1 MARKSRLG
9 LTRDQLAVFLKDHEQ
24 IIQFEK
30 LFDTVDAGSSDNTI
44 VDVEIIAQLASNT
57 ANQAVDTNHL
67 KTDYI
72 DFNPSAPH
80 ADKDAR
86 VVWNAFDDTLNLHH
100 SGGVVQQVG
109 QEAYIYG
116 RNNTGSTITN
126 GSAIGFAGVN
136 GNKRLELLD
145 YIADG
150 TLPMNYFLGVATQDI
165 LNGEVGFVT
174 TFGNVRGID
183 TTGSAVS
190 ETWVEGDELY
200 ASPTIAGGLTKV
212 KPTAPDVAIP
222 VAIVAFVSATVGE
235 IFVRPIIEQQLYYGQ
250 FARTTDVTAAVIN
263 TAYPIEMNVTE
274 VANGVTI
281 GTPTSRLVAEFSGLY
296 NFSVNFQLLSSSASS
311 KNAWLWFRKNGSDIA
326 DSASVVTLSG
336 NNEAKSAHK
345 SDFISLDAGE
355 YVEMMFAVNNTGLF
369 LDATAATAFA
379 PAAPAVLVAV
389 TQVQQ

>member
-109 QEAYIYG
+109 QETYIYG

-136 GNKRLELLD
+136 GNNRLELLD

-150 TLPMNYFLGVATQDI
+150 TLPMNYFFGVATQDI

-212 KPTAPDVAIP
+212 KPTAPNVAIP

-311 KNAWLWFRKNGSDIA
+311 KNAWLWFRKNGVDIA

-336 NNEAKSAHK
+336 NNEATSAHK

-355 YVEMMFAVNNTGLF
+355 YVEMMFAVDNTGLF

>member
-150 TLPMNYFLGVATQDI
+150 TLPMNYFFGVATQDI

-296 NFSVNFQLLSSSASS
+296 NFQVNFQLLSSSASS

-336 NNEAKSAHK
+336 NNEAMSAHK

>member
-86 VVWNAFDDTLNLHH
+86 VVWNASDDTLNLHH

-109 QEAYIYG
+109 QETYIYG

-126 GSAIGFAGVN
+126 GSTIGFAGVN
-136 GNKRLELLD
+136 GQNRIEFLD

-150 TLPMNYFLGVATQDI
+150 TYRSEYFLGVSTQDI
-165 LNGEVGFVT
+165 LNGELGFVT

-183 TTGSAVS
+183 TTGSAEGES
-190 ETWVEGDELY
+190 WAEGDELY
-200 ASPTIAGGLTKV
+200 ASPTTAGAFTKV
-212 KPTAPDVAIP
+212 KPTAPNISIP
-222 VAIVAFVSATVGE
+222 VAIVVVVSATEGE
-235 IFVRPIIEQQLYYGQ
+235 IFVRPIIEQQKYYGQ
-250 FARTTDVTAAVIN
+250 FARTTDQVAGSIN
-263 TAYPIEMNVTE
+263 TAVSVVFDTTE
-274 VANGVTI
+274 VANGITL
-281 GTPTSRLVAEFSGLY
+281 GTPASRLVAANSGLY
-296 NFSVNFQLLSSSASS
+296 SFAVNFQVLSNSASS
-311 KNAWLWFRKNGSDIA
+311 KNGWFWFRKNGVDIA
-326 DSASVVTLSG
+326 DSSNRLTLSA
-336 NNEAKSAHK
+336 NNEYSILHK
-345 SDFISLDAGE
+345 TDFISLNASD
-355 YVEMMFAVNNTGLF
+355 YVEIMFAVDDTNLW
-369 LDATAATAFA
+369 LDASAATAFA

>member
-86 VVWNAFDDTLNLHH
+86 VVWNASDDTLNLHH

-109 QEAYIYG
+109 QETYIYG

-126 GSAIGFAGVN
+126 GSTIGFAGVN
-136 GNKRLELLD
+136 GQNRLEFLD

-150 TLPMNYFLGVATQDI
+150 TYRSEYFLGVATQDI

-183 TTGSAVS
+183 TTGSAEGES
-190 ETWVEGDELY
+190 WALGDELY
-200 ASPTIAGGLTKV
+200 ASPTTAGAFTKV
-212 KPTAPDVAIP
+212 KPTAPNISIP
-222 VAIVAFVSATVGE
+222 VAIVVVVSATEGE
-235 IFVRPIIEQQLYYGQ
+235 IFVNPIVEQQKYYGQ
-250 FARTTDVTAAVIN
+250 FARTTDQVAGSIN
-263 TAYPIEMNVTE
+263 TAVSVVFDTTE
-274 VANGVTI
+274 VANGITL
-281 GTPTSRLVAEFSGLY
+281 GTPASRLVAANSGLY
-296 NFSVNFQLLSSSASS
+296 SFAVNFQVLSNSASS
-311 KNAWLWFRKNGSDIA
+311 KNGWFWFRKNGVDIA
-326 DSASVVTLSG
+326 DSSNRLTLSA
-336 NNEAKSAHK
+336 NSEYSILHK
-345 SDFISLDAGE
+345 TDFISLNASD
-355 YVEMMFAVNNTGLF
+355 YVEIMFAVDDTNLW
-369 LDATAATAFA
+369 LDASAATAFA

>member
-30 LFDTVDAGSSDNTI
+30 LFETVDAGSSDNTI

-72 DFNPSAPH
+72 DFNLNPPH
-80 ADKDAR
+80 SDKPAR
-86 VVWNAFDDTLNLHH
+86 VVWNQYDDTLNIHH
-100 SGGVVQQVG
+100 TGDVTQQVG
-109 QEAYIYG
+109 LETYILG
-116 RNNTGSTITN
+116 INHTGSTITN
-126 GSAIGFAGVN
+126 GSAVGYAGVN
-136 GNKRLELLD
+136 GNNRLELLD

-150 TLPMNYFLGVATQDI
+150 TLPMNYFFGVATQDI
-165 LNGEVGFVT
+165 ADDESGRVT
-174 TFGNVRGID
+174 VFGNVRGID

-222 VAIVAFVSATVGE
+222 VAIVVFVSATVGE
-235 IFVRPIIEQQLYYGQ
+235 IFVQPIIEQQLYYGQ

-296 NFSVNFQLLSSSASS
+296 NFSVNFQLLSNSASA
-311 KNAWLWFRKNGSDIA
+311 KNAWLWFRKNGADIA

-355 YVEMMFAVNNTGLF
+355 YVEMMFAVDNTGLF
-369 LDATAATAFA
+369 LDATAATPFA
-379 PAAPAVLVAV
+379 PAAPAALVAV

>member
-86 VVWNAFDDTLNLHH
+86 VVWNASDDTLNLHH

-109 QEAYIYG
+109 QETYIYG

-126 GSAIGFAGVN
+126 GSTIGFAGVN
-136 GNKRLELLD
+136 GQNRLEFLD

-150 TLPMNYFLGVATQDI
+150 TYRSEYFLGVATQDI
-165 LNGEVGFVT
+165 LNGELGFVT

-183 TTGSAVS
+183 TTGSAEGES
-190 ETWVEGDELY
+190 WAEGDELY
-200 ASPTIAGGLTKV
+200 ASPTTAGAFTKV
-212 KPTAPDVAIP
+212 KPTAPNISIP
-222 VAIVAFVSATVGE
+222 VAIVVVVSATEGE
-235 IFVRPIIEQQLYYGQ
+235 IFVNPIVEQQKYYGQ
-250 FARTTDVTAAVIN
+250 FARTTDQVAGSIN
-263 TAYPIEMNVTE
+263 TAVSVVFDTTE
-274 VANGVTI
+274 VANGITL
-281 GTPTSRLVAEFSGLY
+281 GTPASRLVAANSGLY
-296 NFSVNFQLLSSSASS
+296 SFAVNFQVLSNSASS
-311 KNAWLWFRKNGSDIA
+311 KNGWFWFRKNGVDIA
-326 DSASVVTLSG
+326 DSSNRLTLSA
-336 NNEAKSAHK
+336 NSEYSILHK
-345 SDFISLDAGE
+345 TDFISLNASD
-355 YVEMMFAVNNTGLF
+355 YVEIMFAVDDTNLW
-369 LDATAATAFA
+369 LDASAATAFA

>member
-109 QEAYIYG
+109 QETYIYG

-136 GNKRLELLD
+136 GQNRIEFLD

-150 TLPMNYFLGVATQDI
+150 TYRSEYFLGVATQDI

-183 TTGSAVS
+183 TTGSAEGES
-190 ETWVEGDELY
+190 WALGDELY
-200 ASPTIAGGLTKV
+200 ASPTTAGAFTKV
-212 KPTAPDVAIP
+212 KPTAPNISIP
-222 VAIVAFVSATVGE
+222 VAIVVVVSATVGE
-235 IFVRPIIEQQLYYGQ
+235 IFVRPIIEQQKYYGQ
-250 FARTTDVTAAVIN
+250 FARTTDQVAGSIN
-263 TAYPIEMNVTE
+263 TAVSVVFDTTE
-274 VANGVTI
+274 VANGITL
-281 GTPTSRLVAEFSGLY
+281 GTPASRLVAANSGLY
-296 NFSVNFQLLSSSASS
+296 SFAVNFQVLSNSASS
-311 KNAWLWFRKNGSDIA
+311 KNGWFWFRKNGVDIA
-326 DSASVVTLSG
+326 DSSNRLTLSA
-336 NNEAKSAHK
+336 NNEYSILHK
-345 SDFISLDAGE
+345 TDFISLNASD
-355 YVEMMFAVNNTGLF
+355 YVEIMFAVDDTNLW
-369 LDATAATAFA
+369 LDASAATAFA

>member
-86 VVWNAFDDTLNLHH
+86 VVWNASDDTLNLHH

-109 QEAYIYG
+109 QETYIYG

-126 GSAIGFAGVN
+126 GSTIGFAGVN
-136 GNKRLELLD
+136 GQNRLEFLD

-150 TLPMNYFLGVATQDI
+150 TYRSEYFLGVATQDI

-183 TTGSAVS
+183 TTGSAEGES
-190 ETWVEGDELY
+190 WAEGDELY
-200 ASPTIAGGLTKV
+200 ASPTTAGAFTKV
-212 KPTAPDVAIP
+212 KPTAPNISIP
-222 VAIVAFVSATVGE
+222 VAIVVVVSATEGE
-235 IFVRPIIEQQLYYGQ
+235 IFVNPIVEQQKYYGQ
-250 FARTTDVTAAVIN
+250 FARTTDQVAGSIN
-263 TAYPIEMNVTE
+263 TAVSVVFDTTE
-274 VANGVTI
+274 VANGITL
-281 GTPTSRLVAEFSGLY
+281 GTPASRLVAANSGLY
-296 NFSVNFQLLSSSASS
+296 SFAVNFQVLSNSASS
-311 KNAWLWFRKNGSDIA
+311 KNGWFWFRKNGVDIA
-326 DSASVVTLSG
+326 DSSNRLTLSA
-336 NNEAKSAHK
+336 NSEYSILHK
-345 SDFISLDAGE
+345 TDFISLNASD
-355 YVEMMFAVNNTGLF
+355 YVEIMFAVDDTNLW
-369 LDATAATAFA
+369 LDASAATAFA

>member
-150 TLPMNYFLGVATQDI
+150 TLPMNYFFGVATQDI

-296 NFSVNFQLLSSSASS
+296 NFQVNFQLLSSSASS

-336 NNEAKSAHK
+336 NNDAMSAHK

>member
-100 SGGVVQQVG
+100 YGGVVQQVG
-109 QEAYIYG
+109 QETYIYG

-126 GSAIGFAGVN
+126 GSTIGFAGVN
-136 GNKRLELLD
+136 GQNRIEFLD

-150 TLPMNYFLGVATQDI
+150 TYRSEYFLGVSTQDI
-165 LNGEVGFVT
+165 LNGELGFVT

-183 TTGSAVS
+183 TTGSAEGES
-190 ETWVEGDELY
+190 WALGDELY
-200 ASPTIAGGLTKV
+200 ASPTTAGAFTKV
-212 KPTAPDVAIP
+212 KPTAPNISIP
-222 VAIVAFVSATVGE
+222 VAIVVVVSATEGE
-235 IFVRPIIEQQLYYGQ
+235 IFVNPIVEQQKYYGQ
-250 FARTTDVTAAVIN
+250 FARTTDQVAGSIN
-263 TAYPIEMNVTE
+263 TAVSVVFDTTE
-274 VANGVTI
+274 VANGITL
-281 GTPTSRLVAEFSGLY
+281 GTPASRLVAANSGLY
-296 NFSVNFQLLSSSASS
+296 SFAVNFQVLSNSGSS
-311 KNAWLWFRKNGSDIA
+311 KNGWFWFRKNGVDIA
-326 DSASVVTLSG
+326 DSSNRLTLSA
-336 NNEAKSAHK
+336 NNEYSILHK
-345 SDFISLDAGE
+345 TDFISLNASD
-355 YVEMMFAVNNTGLF
+355 YVEIMFAVDDTNLW
-369 LDATAATAFA
+369 LDASAATAFA

>member
-86 VVWNAFDDTLNLHH
+86 VVWNASDNTLNLHH

-109 QEAYIYG
+109 QETYIYG

-136 GNKRLELLD
+136 GENRIEFLD

-150 TLPMNYFLGVATQDI
+150 TYRSEYFLGVATQNI
-165 LNGEVGFVT
+165 LNGELGFVT

-190 ETWVEGDELY
+190 ESWALGDELY
-200 ASPTIAGGLTKV
+200 ASPTTAGAFTKV
-212 KPTAPDVAIP
+212 KPTAPNISIP
-222 VAIVAFVSATVGE
+222 VAIVVVVSATEGE
-235 IFVRPIIEQQLYYGQ
+235 IFVRPIIEQQKYYGQ
-250 FARTTDVTAAVIN
+250 FARTTDQVAGSIN
-263 TAYPIEMNVTE
+263 TAVAVVFDTTE
-274 VANGVTI
+274 VANGI
-281 GTPTSRLVAEFSGLY
+281 ALGTPASRLVAANSGLY
-296 NFSVNFQLLSSSASS
+296 SFAVNFQVLSNSASS
-311 KNAWLWFRKNGSDIA
+311 KNGWFWFRKNGVDIA
-326 DSASVVTLSG
+326 DSSNRLTLSA
-336 NNEAKSAHK
+336 NSEYSILHK
-345 SDFISLDAGE
+345 TDFISLNASD
-355 YVEMMFAVNNTGLF
+355 YVEIMFAVDDTNLW
-369 LDATAATAFA
+369 LDASAATAFA

>member
-109 QEAYIYG
+109 QETYIYG

-126 GSAIGFAGVN
+126 GSTIGFAGVN
-136 GNKRLELLD
+136 GQNRIEFLD

-150 TLPMNYFLGVATQDI
+150 TYRSEYFFGVATQDI
-165 LNGEVGFVT
+165 LNGEIGFVT

-183 TTGSAVS
+183 TTGSAEGES
-190 ETWVEGDELY
+190 WAEGDELY
-200 ASPTIAGGLTKV
+200 ASPTTAGAFTKV
-212 KPTAPDVAIP
+212 KPTAPNISIP
-222 VAIVAFVSATVGE
+222 VAIVVVVSATEGE
-235 IFVRPIIEQQLYYGQ
+235 IFVNPIVEQQKYYGQ
-250 FARTTDVTAAVIN
+250 FARTTDQVAGSIN
-263 TAYPIEMNVTE
+263 TAVSVVFDTTE
-274 VANGVTI
+274 VANGITL
-281 GTPTSRLVAEFSGLY
+281 GTPASRLVAANSGLY
-296 NFSVNFQLLSSSASS
+296 SFAVNFQVLSNSASS
-311 KNAWLWFRKNGSDIA
+311 KNGWFWFRKNGVDIA
-326 DSASVVTLSG
+326 DSSNRLTLSA
-336 NNEAKSAHK
+336 NSEYSILHK
-345 SDFISLDAGE
+345 TDFISLNASD
-355 YVEMMFAVNNTGLF
+355 YVEIMFAVDDTNLW
-369 LDATAATAFA
+369 LDASAATAFA

>member
-86 VVWNAFDDTLNLHH
+86 VVWNASDDTLNLHH

-109 QEAYIYG
+109 QETYIYG

-126 GSAIGFAGVN
+126 GSTIGFAGVN
-136 GNKRLELLD
+136 GQNRLEFLD

-150 TLPMNYFLGVATQDI
+150 TYRSEYFFGVATQDI
-165 LNGEVGFVT
+165 LNGEIGFVT

-183 TTGSAVS
+183 TTGSAEGES
-190 ETWVEGDELY
+190 WAEGDELY
-200 ASPTIAGGLTKV
+200 ASPTTAGAFTKV
-212 KPTAPDVAIP
+212 KPTAPNISIP
-222 VAIVAFVSATVGE
+222 VAIVVVVSATEGE
-235 IFVRPIIEQQLYYGQ
+235 IFVNPVIEQQKYYGQ
-250 FARTTDVTAAVIN
+250 FARTTDQVAGSIN
-263 TAYPIEMNVTE
+263 TAVSVVFDTTE
-274 VANGVTI
+274 VANGITL
-281 GTPTSRLVAEFSGLY
+281 GTPASRLVAANSGLY
-296 NFSVNFQLLSSSASS
+296 SFAVNFQVLSNSASS
-311 KNAWLWFRKNGSDIA
+311 KNGWFWFRKNGVDIA
-326 DSASVVTLSG
+326 DSSNRLTLSA
-336 NNEAKSAHK
+336 NSEYSILHK
-345 SDFISLDAGE
+345 TDFISLNASD
-355 YVEMMFAVNNTGLF
+355 YVEIMFAVDDTNLW
-369 LDATAATAFA
+369 LDASAATAFA

>member
-86 VVWNAFDDTLNLHH
+86 VVWNASDDTLNLHH

-109 QEAYIYG
+109 QETYIYG

-126 GSAIGFAGVN
+126 GSTIGFAGVN
-136 GNKRLELLD
+136 GQNRLEFLD

-150 TLPMNYFLGVATQDI
+150 TYRSEYFLGVATQDI
-165 LNGEVGFVT
+165 LNGEIGFVT

-183 TTGSAVS
+183 TTGSAEGES
-190 ETWVEGDELY
+190 WAEGDELY
-200 ASPTIAGGLTKV
+200 ASPTTAGAFTKV
-212 KPTAPDVAIP
+212 KPTAPNISIP
-222 VAIVAFVSATVGE
+222 VAIVVVVSATEGE
-235 IFVRPIIEQQLYYGQ
+235 IFVNPVIEQQKYYGQ
-250 FARTTDVTAAVIN
+250 FARTTDQVAGSIN
-263 TAYPIEMNVTE
+263 TAVSVVFDTTE
-274 VANGVTI
+274 VANGI
-281 GTPTSRLVAEFSGLY
+281 ALGTPASRLVAANSGLY
-296 NFSVNFQLLSSSASS
+296 SFAVNFQVLSNSASS
-311 KNAWLWFRKNGSDIA
+311 KNGWFWFRKNGVDIA
-326 DSASVVTLSG
+326 DSSNRLTLSA
-336 NNEAKSAHK
+336 NSEYSILHK
-345 SDFISLDAGE
+345 TDFISLNASD
-355 YVEMMFAVNNTGLF
+355 YVEIMFAVDDTNLW
-369 LDATAATAFA
+369 LDASAATAFA

>member
-86 VVWNAFDDTLNLHH
+86 VVWNASDDTLNLHH

-109 QEAYIYG
+109 QETYIYG

-126 GSAIGFAGVN
+126 GSTIGFAGVN
-136 GNKRLELLD
+136 GQNRIEFLD

-150 TLPMNYFLGVATQDI
+150 TYRSEYFLGVATQNI
-165 LNGEVGFVT
+165 LNGELGFVT
-174 TFGNVRGID
+174 TFGNVRGIA
-183 TTGSAVS
+183 TTGSA
-190 ETWVEGDELY
+190 EGEAWALGDELY
-200 ASPTIAGGLTKV
+200 ASPTTAGAFTKV
-212 KPTAPDVAIP
+212 KPTAPNISIP
-222 VAIVAFVSATVGE
+222 VAIVVVVSATVGE
-235 IFVRPIIEQQLYYGQ
+235 IFVRPIIEQQKYYGQ
-250 FARTTDVTAAVIN
+250 FARTTDQVAGSIN
-263 TAYPIEMNVTE
+263 TAVSVVFDTTE
-274 VANGVTI
+274 VANGITL
-281 GTPTSRLVAEFSGLY
+281 GTPASRLVAANSGLY
-296 NFSVNFQLLSSSASS
+296 SFAVNFQVLSNSASS
-311 KNAWLWFRKNGSDIA
+311 KNGWFWFRKNGVDIA
-326 DSASVVTLSG
+326 DSSNRLTLSA
-336 NNEAKSAHK
+336 NNEYSILHK
-345 SDFISLDAGE
+345 TDFISLNASD
-355 YVEMMFAVNNTGLF
+355 YVEIMFAVDDTNLW
-369 LDATAATAFA
+369 LDASAATAFA

>member
-109 QEAYIYG
+109 QETYIYG

-126 GSAIGFAGVN
+126 GSTIGFAGVN
-136 GNKRLELLD
+136 GQNRLEFLD

-150 TLPMNYFLGVATQDI
+150 TYRSEYFLGVATQDI
-165 LNGEVGFVT
+165 LNGEIGFVT

-183 TTGSAVS
+183 TTGSAEGES
-190 ETWVEGDELY
+190 WAEGDELY
-200 ASPTIAGGLTKV
+200 ASPTTAGAFTKV
-212 KPTAPDVAIP
+212 KPTAPNISIP
-222 VAIVAFVSATVGE
+222 VAIVVVVSATEGE
-235 IFVRPIIEQQLYYGQ
+235 IFVNPIVEQQKYYGQ
-250 FARTTDVTAAVIN
+250 FARTTDQVAGSIN
-263 TAYPIEMNVTE
+263 TAVSVVFDTTE
-274 VANGVTI
+274 VANGITL
-281 GTPTSRLVAEFSGLY
+281 GTPASRLVAANSGLY
-296 NFSVNFQLLSSSASS
+296 SFAVNFQVLSNSASS
-311 KNAWLWFRKNGSDIA
+311 KNGWFWFRKNGVDIA
-326 DSASVVTLSG
+326 DSSNRLTLSA
-336 NNEAKSAHK
+336 NSEYSILHK
-345 SDFISLDAGE
+345 TDFISLNASD
-355 YVEMMFAVNNTGLF
+355 YVEIMFAVDDTNLW
-369 LDATAATAFA
+369 LDASAATAFA

>member
-86 VVWNAFDDTLNLHH
+86 VVWNASDDTLNLHH

-109 QEAYIYG
+109 QETYIYG

-126 GSAIGFAGVN
+126 GSTIGFAGVN
-136 GNKRLELLD
+136 GQNRIEFLD

-150 TLPMNYFLGVATQDI
+150 TYRSEYFFGVATQDI
-165 LNGEVGFVT
+165 LNGEIGFVT

-183 TTGSAVS
+183 TTGSAEGES
-190 ETWVEGDELY
+190 WAEGDELY
-200 ASPTIAGGLTKV
+200 ASPTTAGAFTKV
-212 KPTAPDVAIP
+212 KPTAPNISIP
-222 VAIVAFVSATVGE
+222 VAIVVVVSATEGE
-235 IFVRPIIEQQLYYGQ
+235 IFVNPIVEQQKYYGQ
-250 FARTTDVTAAVIN
+250 FARTTDQVAGSIN
-263 TAYPIEMNVTE
+263 TAVSVVFDTTE
-274 VANGVTI
+274 VANGITL
-281 GTPTSRLVAEFSGLY
+281 GTPASRLVAANSGLY
-296 NFSVNFQLLSSSASS
+296 SFAVNFQVLSNSASS
-311 KNAWLWFRKNGSDIA
+311 KNGWFWFRKNGVDIA
-326 DSASVVTLSG
+326 DSSNRLTLSA
-336 NNEAKSAHK
+336 NSEYSILHK
-345 SDFISLDAGE
+345 TDFISLNASD
-355 YVEMMFAVNNTGLF
+355 YVEIMFAVDDTNLW
-369 LDATAATAFA
+369 LDASAATAFA